1 MQTVMNFKNTVSE
14 IKRLIGHKFDEP
26 YVQAEIPK
34 LLYKVIKLENGDIGV
49 EVKYLQKFYQMI
61 VMIIS
66 CLYFKTCWQ

>member
-49 EVKYLQKFYQMI
+49 EVKYLQKF
-61 VMIIS
+61 
-66 CLYFKTCWQ
+66 